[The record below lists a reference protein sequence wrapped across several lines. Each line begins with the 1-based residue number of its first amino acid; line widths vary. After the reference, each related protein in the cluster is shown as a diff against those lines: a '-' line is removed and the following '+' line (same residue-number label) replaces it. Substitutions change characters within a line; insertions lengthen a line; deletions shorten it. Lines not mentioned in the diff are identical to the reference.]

1 MLHSHKFLS
10 KQVTKDISGRG
21 CANHYTPNGS
31 PPFEIPLILPK
42 LEVKFEHTQRSRHA
56 KFYEGVTTA
65 QYDTAQYDTTNPSED
80 ENGVKGHEWTGER
93 RDAA

>member
-1 MLHSHKFLS
+1 V
-10 KQVTKDISGRG
+10 QTI
-21 CANHYTPNGS
+21 TPLTAH

-65 QYDTAQYDTTNPSED
+65 QYDTTNPSED